1 MKTVDIAVI
10 RDFIRI
16 FLLLVSKAIE
26 DGIER
31 AFITKEDLYAY
42 KSTRKIAKL
51 INASHQT
58 VGRLFVKMIALPLPL
73 PDFDQM
79 EDQELLTLFFPG
91 LKARTS
97 NKPRPPFAL
106 ILKERQKSP
115 KKMRKRLLSIFLRER
130 EKYGA
135 DNYLHRSWWFE
146 LVRRFLK
153 SHKLEMK
160 QEYEPGEVMFVDYM
174 GLTVFVHNGGKK
186 LKRYVFVAVLG
197 YSKKVFACATP
208 DMTGFS
214 WVTCLIKAVEFYGG
228 TTEVIH
234 FDNAKAMVKKAGLL
248 AEISDRMDDFAR
260 YYGNF
265 CDTSR
270 VGTPPDNANAEKG
283 VQFLEDRDIN
293 WIREETFYSDE
304 SLNARLLRTVNEI
317 NTSIMQKYGISRDFR
332 FQSEVLGKLPET
344 PYQPYIKRYTRKV
357 PANYLINYKG
367 HDYSIPHQYCSKTVE
382 IRITA
387 TEFIAYCGS
396 KEVRRHKLSN
406 EIMGMTRPMECM
418 PESHQYEAKK
428 NKQEFLRWAF
438 AIGESVMKFV
448 ELQYKGHRSDKSR
461 HAGKRCTMLKKLHK
475 KYGEKLETAC
485 NYALQRQ
492 WTKVEDVELL
502 LKSDL
507 LEDAEDYQVPIE
519 LLNSSNLRGSEYY
532 KGGKDV

>member
-1 MKTVDIAVI
+1 M
-10 RDFIRI
+10 
-16 FLLLVSKAIE
+16 
-26 DGIER
+26 
-31 AFITKEDLYAY
+31 
-42 KSTRKIAKL
+42 
-51 INASHQT
+51 
-58 VGRLFVKMIALPLPL
+58 
-73 PDFDQM
+73 
-79 EDQELLTLFFPG
+79 
-91 LKARTS
+91 
-97 NKPRPPFAL
+97 
-106 ILKERQKSP
+106 
-115 KKMRKRLLSIFLRER
+115 
-130 EKYGA
+130 
-135 DNYLHRSWWFE
+135 
-146 LVRRFLK
+146 
-153 SHKLEMK
+153 
-160 QEYEPGEVMFVDYM
+160 
-174 GLTVFVHNGGKK
+174 
-186 LKRYVFVAVLG
+186 FVAVLG
-197 YSKKVFACATP
+197 YSKTVFACTTP

-214 WVTCLIKAVEFYGG
+214 WITCLIKAVEFYGG

-234 FDNAKAMVKKAGLL
+234 FDNARAMVKKAGLL

-293 WIREETFYSDE
+293 WIREEIFYSDE
-304 SLNARLLRTVNEI
+304 SLNARLLKAVNEV
-317 NTSIMQKYGISRDFR
+317 NTERMQKYGVSRNETF
-332 FQSEVLGKLPET
+332 SGEVLGDLPSLR
-344 PYQPYIKRYTRKV
+344 YQPYLKRYFRKV
-357 PANYLINYKG
+357 PANYLINYEG
-367 HDYSIPHQYCSKTVE
+367 HDYAVPYPYRSKKVE

-387 TEFIAYCGS
+387 TDFVAYFGS
-396 KEVRRHKLSN
+396 KEIARHELSS
-406 EIMGMTRPMECM
+406 EVMKMTRPLGYM

-428 NKQEFLRWAF
+428 NKPEFLSWAF
-438 AIGESVMKFV
+438 SVGESVMKFV

-507 LEDAEDYQVPIE
+507 LEDEEDYQVPVE

>member
-1 MKTVDIAVI
+1 
-10 RDFIRI
+10 
-16 FLLLVSKAIE
+16 
-26 DGIER
+26 
-31 AFITKEDLYAY
+31 
-42 KSTRKIAKL
+42 
-51 INASHQT
+51 
-58 VGRLFVKMIALPLPL
+58 
-73 PDFDQM
+73 
-79 EDQELLTLFFPG
+79 
-91 LKARTS
+91 
-97 NKPRPPFAL
+97 
-106 ILKERQKSP
+106 
-115 KKMRKRLLSIFLRER
+115 
-130 EKYGA
+130 
-135 DNYLHRSWWFE
+135 
-146 LVRRFLK
+146 
-153 SHKLEMK
+153 MK

-367 HDYSIPHQYCSKTVE
+367 HDYAIPHQYCSKTVE

>member
-16 FLLLVSKAIE
+16 FLLLVSKAVE

-42 KSTRKIAKL
+42 KSTRNIAKL

-58 VGRLFVKMIALPLPL
+58 VGRLFVKVIALPLPL

-79 EDQELLTLFFPG
+79 EDQELLTLFFPA

-130 EKYGA
+130 DKYGA

-146 LVRRFLK
+146 LARRFLK

-160 QEYEPGEVMFVDYM
+160 QEYEPGEIMFVDYM
-174 GLTVFVHNGGKK
+174 GLTVFVHSGGKK

-197 YSKKVFACATP
+197 YSKTVFACTTP

-214 WVTCLIKAVEFYGG
+214 WITCLIKAVEFYGG

-234 FDNAKAMVKKAGLL
+234 FDNARAMVKKAGLL

-293 WIREETFYSDE
+293 WIREEIFYSDE
-304 SLNARLLRTVNEI
+304 SLNARLLKAVNEV
-317 NTSIMQKYGISRDFR
+317 NTERMQKYGVSRNETF
-332 FQSEVLGKLPET
+332 SGEVLGDLPSLR
-344 PYQPYIKRYTRKV
+344 YQPYLKRYFRKV
-357 PANYLINYKG
+357 PANYLINYQG
-367 HDYSIPHQYCSKTVE
+367 HDYAVPYPYRSKKVE
-382 IRITA
+382 IRITV
-387 TEFIAYCGS
+387 TDFVAYFGS
-396 KEVRRHKLSN
+396 KEIARHKLSS
-406 EIMGMTRPMECM
+406 EVMKMTRPLEYM
-418 PESHQYEAKK
+418 PDSHQYEAKK
-428 NKQEFLRWAF
+428 NKPEFLSWAF
-438 AIGESVMKFV
+438 SVGESVMKFV
-448 ELQYKGHRSDKSR
+448 EQQYVGHRSDKSR
-461 HAGKRCTMLKKLHK
+461 HAGKRCIMLKKLHK
-475 KYGEKLETAC
+475 KYGKKLETAC

-507 LEDAEDYQVPIE
+507 LEDEEDHQVPVE